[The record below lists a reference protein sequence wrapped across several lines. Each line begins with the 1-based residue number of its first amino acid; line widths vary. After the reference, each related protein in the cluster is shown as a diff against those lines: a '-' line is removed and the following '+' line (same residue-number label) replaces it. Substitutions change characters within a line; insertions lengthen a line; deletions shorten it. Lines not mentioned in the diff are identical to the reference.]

1 MDFNSLSE
9 GAILAG
15 TIALVVVVWAGVL
28 HICLRDLDQFGKSF
42 WRNDN

>member
-1 MDFNSLSE
+1 MDSNLLGE

-15 TIALVVVVWAGVL
+15 TIGLVVLVWVGTLYA
-28 HICLRDLDQFGKSF
+28 CRNDLDQFGKSF